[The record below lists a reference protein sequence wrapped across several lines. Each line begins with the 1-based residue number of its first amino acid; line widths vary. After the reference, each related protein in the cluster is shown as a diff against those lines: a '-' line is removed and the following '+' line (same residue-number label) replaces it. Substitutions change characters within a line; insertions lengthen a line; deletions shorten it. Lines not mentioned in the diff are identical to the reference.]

1 MGWKLSA
8 LAIAAVGLLTAVPSR
23 SLAADVISAPERCS
37 PKTGCSYSASQ
48 YSMSAGE
55 SPLIAMPP
63 ILDFPH
69 DVTSA
74 DKGADGRTLFESAQ
88 VGAGQSAVVEGA
100 EYLNP
105 GVYHF
110 ICSIHSFP
118 TIYGT
123 RMEANLVVLDNGAP
137 KPRPAIE
144 IGLPRQT
151 LAQVLERGALMVTA
165 RAEGVAEQVKLIARV
180 GKRTVATRTGLTLT
194 SGGFRSFRLRL
205 SRGGRGDLGNRHSAV
220 VSLIGSARFG
230 EPERLRV
237 KLR

>member
-1 MGWKLSA
+1 
-8 LAIAAVGLLTAVPSR
+8 
-23 SLAADVISAPERCS
+23 
-37 PKTGCSYSASQ
+37 
-48 YSMSAGE
+48 
-55 SPLIAMPP
+55 MPP

-74 DKGADGRTLFESAQ
+74 DKGVDGRTLFESAQ
-88 VGAGQSAVVEGA
+88 VRAGQSAVVEGA

-137 KPRPAIE
+137 PKPRPAIE

-151 LAQVLERGALMVTA
+151 LAQVLERGALLVTA

-180 GKRTVATRTGLTLT
+180 GKRTAATRTGLTLT

-205 SRGGRGDLGNRHSAV
+205 SRGVRGDLGNRHSAG

-230 EPERLRV
+230 EPETVRGRLR
-237 KLR
+237 